1 MTDTDPAADAPGLQ
15 SAAPSLVARLL
26 AFTAVLTGGA
36 SGGLVGYAVTDLQ
49 CESGCTNLAGSM
61 AVLGAALAAAGVG
74 IVVALTLRAMA
85 EWKAGQVQQVARD
98 HHPVN

>member
-1 MTDTDPAADAPGLQ
+1 VTGTDTEAGAPGPQ
-15 SAAPSLVARLL
+15 SAAPSLMARLL
-26 AFTAVLTGGA
+26 AFIAVLTAGA

-49 CESGCTNLAGSM
+49 CESGCPNLAGSM
-61 AVLGAALAAAGVG
+61 GVVSAALAAAGVG

-85 EWKAGQVQQVARD
+85 EWRTGQVQQAARD

>member
-1 MTDTDPAADAPGLQ
+1 VTDTDTSAGAPGPR
-15 SAAPSLVARLL
+15 SATPSLMARLL
-26 AFTAVLTGGA
+26 AFIAVLTGGA

-49 CESGCTNLAGSM
+49 CESGCPNLAGSM
-61 AVLGAALAAAGVG
+61 GVVSAALAAAGVG

-85 EWKAGQVQQVARD
+85 EWRTGQVQQAARD